1 MARKRP
7 RTTPLPH
14 DTSRPTRWRLQH
26 GDVQHATQQPD
37 TAGSRHR
44 AVDTLGHMLANGTI
58 TPEMHE
64 AGSMFRH
71 LFRMAQLGSMGA
83 SSLVRTAGGTPPG
96 LADHRITAGLRVA
109 EAMDVLGGH
118 DSAAGSCAWHVLGC
132 QSSVREWSMRQGW
145 GGRVVPSAQA
155 QGMLVATLAVL
166 ARHYRLARSEP
177 GAKERQPHPPIPL
190 SKGPC

>member
-1 MARKRP
+1 MTIKRP
-7 RTTPLPH
+7 RNIPIPKADL
-14 DTSRPTRWRLQH
+14 SRPTTWRRQH
-26 GDVQHATQQPD
+26 DTFVLADLGTDSDTGHAT
-37 TAGSRHR
+37 TRHR
-44 AVDTLGHMLANGTI
+44 AVDTLGQMLGNGTI
-58 TPEMHE
+58 TPEMHD
-64 AGSMFRH
+64 AGSTFRH

-155 QGMLVATLAVL
+155 QGMLTATLAVL
-166 ARHYRLARSEP
+166 AAHFGRASRPRA
-177 GAKERQPHPPIPL
+177 A
-190 SKGPC
+190 